1 MSENPSKELSVP
13 DAPSNGGLL
22 ERFDLADDKKIIEA
36 MAKRVTA
43 GFTYKVNGKHGL
55 SSAGALWAAREFAK
69 QGEVYRVQGE
79 PKIEI
84 CPLDPEC
91 INVWVK
97 VQRFFVNPATGQ
109 EIALD
114 STFGHKRMSRKT
126 KRYKDDSGT
135 DFDMVEDPEFTT
147 KAITKAERNG
157 KLKLMPK
164 DAVTNMIAKATG
176 QVTTPPPP
184 KGNTAPPKGNTAPP
198 KDTAKPVTP
207 PAGASG
213 GTPSTPPKEEA
224 KKPEEPKKTEEVKK
238 PEEAKKVEEPK
249 KTEEPKKAAAPP
261 APPADSKPKMSKE
274 VMVQK
279 LDAVCKMVFNT
290 QDGAE
295 AWSYDGKKLG
305 YSSPLYHVG
314 KVFCAIG
321 DEGKTF
327 AWDAKS
333 GKQLWETKVTQ
344 VIYDSSFTHSNGH
357 LYIGSVNGTL
367 NCLDEQTGKLQYQ
380 YRLGPGHVFATPTAD
395 DQRVYIGSLSGQVT
409 AFPTR

>member
-1 MSENPSKELSVP
+1 
-13 DAPSNGGLL
+13 
-22 ERFDLADDKKIIEA
+22 
-36 MAKRVTA
+36 
-43 GFTYKVNGKHGL
+43 
-55 SSAGALWAAREFAK
+55 
-69 QGEVYRVQGE
+69 
-79 PKIEI
+79 
-84 CPLDPEC
+84 
-91 INVWVK
+91 
-97 VQRFFVNPATGQ
+97 VNPATGQ

-290 QDGAE
+290 QDGAI
-295 AWSYDGKKLG
+295 ARQKL
-305 YSSPLYHVG
+305 
-314 KVFCAIG
+314 A
-321 DEGKTF
+321 
-327 AWDAKS
+327 
-333 GKQLWETKVTQ
+333 
-344 VIYDSSFTHSNGH
+344 VI
-357 LYIGSVNGTL
+357 
-367 NCLDEQTGKLQYQ
+367 TGKPSPGDLSDDDIKKVGNAINAVAKKTAEIVGNDIVK
-380 YRLGPGHVFATPTAD
+380 LSDKSILWKGPEVQAAPAESAPEGETGEEMF
-395 DQRVYIGSLSGQVT
+395 
-409 AFPTR
+409 

>member
-176 QVTTPPPP
+176 QVVQGATPP

-198 KDTAKPVTP
+198 KETAKPVTP

-213 GTPSTPPKEEA
+213 GTPLKEEA

-238 PEEAKKVEEPK
+238 PEEAKKVDEPK

-261 APPADSKPKMSKE
+261 AAPADKPKMSKE

-290 QDGAE
+290 QDGAI
-295 AWSYDGKKLG
+295 ARQKL
-305 YSSPLYHVG
+305 
-314 KVFCAIG
+314 A
-321 DEGKTF
+321 
-327 AWDAKS
+327 
-333 GKQLWETKVTQ
+333 
-344 VIYDSSFTHSNGH
+344 VI
-357 LYIGSVNGTL
+357 
-367 NCLDEQTGKLQYQ
+367 TGKPSPGDLSDDDIKKVGNAINAVAKKTAEIVGNDIVK
-380 YRLGPGHVFATPTAD
+380 LSDKSILWKGPEVVAPPAEAPAEGGETGEEMF
-395 DQRVYIGSLSGQVT
+395 
-409 AFPTR
+409 